1 MRRLVPPRSTPIEK
15 LTIGFRPFRVT
26 LRICDFQIRPRRD
39 SRPRLSGRAKLGSF
53 LATRTVVAATSGN
66 HDALDRGAADHAGL
80 AFTPIHPMLQL
91 ERTLVAICIDI
102 VGDRRPPEREGLLQD
117 FLKRHRQPPELF
129 PWQGW

>member
-39 SRPRLSGRAKLGSF
+39 SRPRLSSRAKLHDSF
-53 LATRTVVAATSGN
+53 LAMRTVVAATSAN
-66 HDALDRGAADHAGL
+66 HDALDRGAANHAGL

-91 ERTLVAICIDI
+91 ERTLVAMDEFLRETRFH
-102 VGDRRPPEREGLLQD
+102 RRKCCPLHSAKTG
-117 FLKRHRQPPELF
+117 
-129 PWQGW
+129 